1 MVDVFSKKKRSEV
14 MSRIKGQDTKFEV
27 KIRSWLFKAGYRFR
41 KNDKR
46 FPGKP
51 DIVLP
56 KYNTA
61 IFVNG
66 CFWHNHKSCKYA
78 YIPKTRTKFWVD
90 KFTTNKNNDL
100 KNHKALK
107 ELGWSVLVVWECQL
121 KKNFDDKI
129 SYIFKYLA
137 KKK

>member
-1 MVDVFSKKKRSEV
+1 
-14 MSRIKGQDTKFEV
+14 MSRIRGKDTKFEV
-27 KIRSWLFKAGYRFR
+27 KVRSRLFKAGYRFR

-51 DIVLP
+51 DIILP

-61 IFVNG
+61 IFING

-78 YIPKTRTKFWVD
+78 YIPKTRTQFWID
-90 KFTTNKNNDL
+90 KFTVNKNNDL

-107 ELGWSVLVVWECQL
+107 KLGWSVLVVWECQL
-121 KKNFDDKI
+121 KKNFDNKI
-129 SYIFKYLA
+129 SYIFQYLA